1 MNGLRKDYKLPVFQ
15 KNGETNLDDIE
26 AVFKDSEEHHVTEKN
41 EQQSTAMNAF
51 ELISMSKGLNLENLF
66 DTEQVLMGR
75 EQFSSLLST
84 LVLMPLLEGI
94 PLILSTISFK
104 LPSVSIAF
112 SSSSIQEQIT
122 RLKGNEFDFS
132 HI

>member
-1 MNGLRKDYKLPVFQ
+1 
-15 KNGETNLDDIE
+15 
-26 AVFKDSEEHHVTEKN
+26 
-41 EQQSTAMNAF
+41 
-51 ELISMSKGLNLENLF
+51 
-66 DTEQVLMGR
+66 MGR

-122 RLKGNEFDFS
+122 
-132 HI
+132 